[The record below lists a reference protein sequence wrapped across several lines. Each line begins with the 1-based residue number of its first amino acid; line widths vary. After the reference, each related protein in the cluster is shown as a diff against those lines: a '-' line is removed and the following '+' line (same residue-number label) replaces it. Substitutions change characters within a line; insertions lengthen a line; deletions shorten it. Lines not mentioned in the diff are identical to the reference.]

1 MMLEMSS
8 FTIYFFLYIYTRKY
22 VYVLMNKGLGYWFH
36 VRLGVHKG
44 FLMIDFD
51 EVPASPTTLS
61 TSGDLYIGEWL
72 DGLRS
77 GQGTLTKAMRGKH

>member
-1 MMLEMSS
+1 
-8 FTIYFFLYIYTRKY
+8 
-22 VYVLMNKGLGYWFH
+22 
-36 VRLGVHKG
+36 
-44 FLMIDFD
+44 MIDFD

-77 GQGTLTKAMRGKH
+77 GQGTLTKAIRGKH